1 MRTRLTLTPLLLLLA
16 LAIPAC
22 GGDDGGDQLSTSEYK
37 AEVKKFCT
45 EQDKESD
52 ALGEPKSTESAE
64 LAKFFQ
70 KGTDLQEKYKDRF
83 ADLVPPDEFEDLQK
97 QVEDLNEQEVE
108 LLKKVTKELEDG
120 GDAREVIN
128 KYQPQI
134 EELQTKGDQL
144 AQQVGVPECKSD
156 A

>member
-1 MRTRLTLTPLLLLLA
+1 MRARHAMAPLLAA
-16 LAIPAC
+16 LAFGAAAC
-22 GGDDGGDQLSTSEYK
+22 GGDDALSESEYK
-37 AEVKKFCT
+37 AEIKKFCQ
-45 EQDKESD
+45 EQDRESD
-52 ALGEPKSTESAE
+52 ALGEPASTESQA
-64 LAKFFQ
+64 LADFFQ

-83 ADLVPPDEFEDLQK
+83 AELTPPEEFEDVQN

-108 LLKKVTKELEDG
+108 LLQNVTDELEDG
-120 GDAREVIN
+120 GDARQVIE

-144 AQQVGVPECKSD
+144 ADEVGVPECKSD